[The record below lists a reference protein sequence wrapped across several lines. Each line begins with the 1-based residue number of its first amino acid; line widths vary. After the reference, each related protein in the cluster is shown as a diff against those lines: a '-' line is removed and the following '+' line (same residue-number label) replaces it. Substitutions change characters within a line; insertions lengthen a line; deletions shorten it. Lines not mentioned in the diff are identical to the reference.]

1 MAAERLEWWGSE
13 VRAKSSILRRYARAV
28 LGACACFCGRVLCG
42 SFRPRD
48 FAGAQVRC
56 LLRRFLEGAPAA
68 EWCTNHV
75 PNPGWIVHGTVEP
88 WPIVLRLA
96 LYIVVADFGHYW
108 MHRILH
114 HPLLWRF
121 HKWHHAP
128 THMTWLSGNRESFV
142 DRILVSLPYIWAYP
156 IIHGNT
162 PWWVPV
168 ALLCFHAFKNDWM
181 HLNVT
186 FRLRGLE
193 RAFVTPHFHH
203 IHHSDNPEHFNKNLG
218 ALFSVWDRMFG
229 TYANP
234 DQVRSP
240 LTFGIG
246 EKLPLV
252 RLYTGF

>member
-1 MAAERLEWWGSE
+1 MLELCWERVPFFVVAFFVVRFVVGTVLERRFAAYSVDYW
-13 VRAKSSILRRYARAV
+13 KV
-28 LGACACFCGRVLCG
+28 LGGDIATTAF
-42 SFRPRD
+42 
-48 FAGAQVRC
+48 
-56 LLRRFLEGAPAA
+56 LLAVTIPAA
-68 EWCTNHV
+68 EWCTDHV
-75 PNPGWIVHGTVEP
+75 PNPGWIVHATVEP
-88 WPIVLRLA
+88 WPIVLRVA

-142 DRILVSLPYIWAYP
+142 DRIVVSLPYVWAYP

-186 FRLRGLE
+186 FRMRGLE

-229 TYANP
+229 SYANP
-234 DQVRSP
+234 DHVRSQ

-252 RLYTGF
+252 RLYTGI